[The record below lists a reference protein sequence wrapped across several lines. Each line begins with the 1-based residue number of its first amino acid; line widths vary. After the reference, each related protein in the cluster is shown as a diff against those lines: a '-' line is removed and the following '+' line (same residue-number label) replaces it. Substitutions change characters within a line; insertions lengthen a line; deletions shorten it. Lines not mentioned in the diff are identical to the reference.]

1 MIAKYNAVN
10 SLIVKTIFFFLIV
23 CRLFGQSVYN
33 LNDCL
38 VIASKNNPSLKISR
52 LRVESAQAGKQGSW
66 SNILPSVNY
75 SMTRSTQ
82 KSYYSP
88 QYGFRL
94 PTQEF
99 YSGIASLS
107 QNIFDGGRWR
117 NQMRASDNNYWS
129 SQLTEQ
135 NNRITIALN
144 VKKAFYQYL
153 EDLQLLEVAKQSNE
167 LAKQQMELVEHQY
180 EIEAVARTD
189 LLKQK
194 VRLGN
199 SKVEYLNQQV
209 AAENSLNQLSNI
221 MGIGLGSDFV
231 VVDTPEDLEIIES
244 FQHYWEII
252 QENNPSLLV
261 KKSLIKGTELSLK
274 ISIGAIFP
282 SLSTSL
288 SYDATGDGINY
299 LFSDFKDNWRFQTR
313 LTLSYPIFTGLLR
326 KNQIEQAR
334 IDFKIQNEEYRD
346 IFNNLEVQ
354 LDLIIRQL
362 NNLQT
367 ILPIFETTKVSAEE
381 DLRLAQKRYNLG
393 AATIFDVLDAQ
404 LSVTRANS
412 SFVRAV
418 YDEKILRAELKAL
431 LGEI

>member
-1 MIAKYNAVN
+1 MIRKYNVVYP
-10 SLIVKTIFFFLIV
+10 LMIKTIFFSLII
-23 CRLFGQSVYN
+23 CQLYGQSVYN
-33 LNDCL
+33 LSDCL
-38 VIASKNNPSLKISR
+38 EIASKNNPSLKISR
-52 LRVESAQAGKQGSW
+52 LWVESAQSGKQGSW

-88 QYGFRL
+88 QYDWDI

-99 YSGIASLS
+99 YSGVVSLS
-107 QNIFDGGRWR
+107 QNIFDGGQWR

-129 SQLTEQ
+129 SQLAEQ

-144 VKKAFYQYL
+144 VKKTFYQYL

-199 SKVEYLNQQV
+199 SKVEFLNQQV
-209 AAENSLNQLSNI
+209 AVKNSLNQLSNI

-244 FQHYWEII
+244 FQHYWEIV
-252 QENNPSLLV
+252 QANNPTLMV
-261 KKSLIKGTELSLK
+261 KKSQIKGAELSLK
-274 ISIGAIFP
+274 ISMGALYP

-288 SYDATGDGINY
+288 SYDADGDGINY

-326 KNQIEQAR
+326 KNQIEQAK

-354 LDLIIRQL
+354 LDLIILQL

-412 SFVRAV
+412 SLVRAV